1 MRLLVAC
8 EESQEVTTA
17 FRNLGYEAYSCDIVP
32 TAGQHPEWH
41 IQGDVL
47 PLLEQ
52 HWDLVIGFPPCTYLS
67 NAGARHLYKGGKLN
81 QERYEKGML
90 GKDFFMQIYN
100 YPGRV
105 AVENPVPSRV
115 FGMPL
120 YSQIIQPWEH
130 GDPWTKRTCL
140 WLKDLPLLEPTN
152 IVEPQGTWCVS
163 GTYRKTKDKSKIGAH
178 TTDRARQRA
187 KTFPG
192 IAKAMGSLR

>member
-1 MRLLVAC
+1 MRRMCQQQDNTLNGTYK
-8 EESQEVTTA
+8 E
-17 FRNLGYEAYSCDIVP
+17 
-32 TAGQHPEWH
+32 
-41 IQGDVL
+41 

>member
-1 MRLLVAC
+1 MRRTRATLCQQQDNTLNDTYKETYC
-8 EESQEVTTA
+8 HCWNNT
-17 FRNLGYEAYSCDIVP
+17 G
-32 TAGQHPEWH
+32 
-41 IQGDVL
+41 
-47 PLLEQ
+47 
-52 HWDLVIGFPPCTYLS
+52 IGFPPCTYLS

-81 QERYEKGML
+81 QERYEKGMEAKEL
-90 GKDFFMQIYN
+90 FMAIYN

-192 IAKAMGSLR
+192 IAKAMAEQWGPLLCTKI

>member
-1 MRLLVAC
+1 M
-8 EESQEVTTA
+8 
-17 FRNLGYEAYSCDIVP
+17 
-32 TAGQHPEWH
+32 
-41 IQGDVL
+41 
-47 PLLEQ
+47 
-52 HWDLVIGFPPCTYLS
+52 
-67 NAGARHLYKGGKLN
+67 YKGGKLN

-192 IAKAMGSLR
+192 IAKAMATQWGAYVEERMKDEHGRT